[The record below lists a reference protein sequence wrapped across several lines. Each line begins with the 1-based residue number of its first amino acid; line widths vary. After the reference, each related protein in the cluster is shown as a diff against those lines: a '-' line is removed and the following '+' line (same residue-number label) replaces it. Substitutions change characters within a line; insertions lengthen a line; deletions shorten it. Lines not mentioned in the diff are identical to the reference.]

1 MAEVVQYSM
10 RYMTDADLTAIA
22 TYLLGAELRPDT
34 VLPIPISPAELASGE
49 VLYNGNCAQC
59 HKADGSGVP
68 NAIPN
73 LAGNAAV
80 TASLPNSV
88 IAPMIN
94 GLEGGGSYG
103 AMPSFA
109 GALSNGEMAAIA
121 NYVRTAWGNAASANA
136 TPALVASLRS
146 IAGPRVTGAA
156 GTNAARARNCPKVGP
171 SLIAGTLATAEDADL
186 LASATGGDLMNRMTS
201 VIQQLRTNNPD
212 AGVTEIANA
221 MYAAYCP
228 AVANNPQLNAGE
240 KSDYLAQFNRR
251 VGQILAMTTPLPGGA
266 GAMITAT
273 VTVAQAQAIAQAAQT
288 AGMTPAQWV
297 AKQAAAANAQSGS
310 Q

>member
-1 MAEVVQYSM
+1 MAAGQ
-10 RYMTDADLTAIA
+10 
-22 TYLLGAELRPDT
+22 
-34 VLPIPISPAELASGE
+34 

-80 TASLPNSV
+80 VASRPDSV

-94 GLEGGGSYG
+94 GLEGGGGYG

-109 GALSNGEMAAIA
+109 GALSNGEMAAIT

-146 IAGPRVTGAA
+146 IAGPEVTGAA
-156 GTNAARARNCPKVGP
+156 GTNAARARHCPKVGP
-171 SLIAGTLATAEDADL
+171 SLIGGTLATADEADL
-186 LASATGGDLMNRMTS
+186 LASATDGDLMNRMTS
-201 VIQQLRTNNPD
+201 VIQQLRTDNPD

-221 MYAAYCP
+221 MDAAYCP
-228 AVANNPQLNAGE
+228 VVANNPELSASE
-240 KSDYLAQFNRR
+240 KSDHLLAFNRR
-251 VGQILAMTTPLPGGA
+251 VGQILALTVPVPGGTGA
-266 GAMITAT
+266 GITAT
-273 VTVAQAQAIAQAAQT
+273 VTGAQAEAIAQAAQT
-288 AGMTPAQWV
+288 AGMTPAQWM
-297 AKQAAAANAQSGS
+297 AKQAVTASG

>member
-1 MAEVVQYSM
+1 MAEVVHEST

-22 TYLLGAELRPDT
+22 TYLLGAEKRPDLAT
-34 VLPIPISPAELASGE
+34 PIPIRPAELASGQA
-49 VLYNGNCAQC
+49 LYAANCAQC
-59 HKADGSGVP
+59 HRPDGSGVP

-80 TASLPNSV
+80 VASLPNSV

-94 GLEGGGSYG
+94 GLAGGGSYG

-121 NYVRTAWGNAASANA
+121 NYARTAWGNAGSANA

-146 IAGPRVTGAA
+146 IAGPEVTGAA

-171 SLIAGTLATAEDADL
+171 SLIAGTLATADEADL
-186 LASATGGDLMNRMTS
+186 LASATDGDLMNRMTS
-201 VIQQLRTNNPD
+201 VIHQLRTDNPD
-212 AGVTEIANA
+212 AGVTDIANA

-228 AVANNPQLNAGE
+228 AVANNPRLSGGE
-240 KSDYLAQFNRR
+240 RSDRLAQFNLR
-251 VGQILAMTTPLPGGA
+251 VGQILAMTTVVPGGL
-266 GAMITAT
+266 GAQITAT
-273 VTVAQAQAIAQAAQT
+273 VTGAQAEAIAQAAQT

-297 AKQAAAANAQSGS
+297 AKQATTASAGAGGQ
-310 Q
+310 